1 MGDRSRSH
9 LTGPGLHSICG
20 RSAATAAVSLCSKST
35 RSMRLPKPSGL
46 QMGRGW
52 STGRPP
58 TCRALVTSWFSGRD
72 GMRSRHR
79 SSHPASPSL
88 TPTFSPNGR
97 WMAYSSSESGR
108 SEIVVV
114 PFPNTGDAKWP
125 VSIDGGVEPWWS
137 RDGREIFYR
146 NSKQELVSA
155 RVEAEATFTVGTTT
169 ALFADGD
176 YLRIGLRQQYRRDR
190 RRQAV
195 SHDSTGRRRARAAG
209 GPGAKRVEPARKR
222 RHEVRSPTFRSV

>member
-1 MGDRSRSH
+1 
-9 LTGPGLHSICG
+9 
-20 RSAATAAVSLCSKST
+20 
-35 RSMRLPKPSGL
+35 
-46 QMGRGW
+46 
-52 STGRPP
+52 
-58 TCRALVTSWFSGRD
+58 
-72 GMRSRHR
+72 
-79 SSHPASPSL
+79 
-88 TPTFSPNGR
+88 
-97 WMAYSSSESGR
+97 MAYSTSESGR

-176 YLRIGLRQQYRRDR
+176 YLRIGLRQQYDVTADGKRFLMIRPVGAGRERRVVLVRNAFGSLD
-190 RRQAV
+190 A
-195 SHDSTGRRRARAAG
+195 GAA
-209 GPGAKRVEPARKR
+209 K
-222 RHEVRSPTFRSV
+222 